1 MVVTLTPH
9 EQKVLS
15 YVQSD
20 WRLDV
25 PEIAQATGL
34 RPHSVTYALKRL
46 RDKKIM
52 RRFVMYNIHALG
64 LTDYCV
70 FFNVQG
76 SGKRIRDSVIAYANE
91 STQTT
96 YVAELSGRYQY
107 SASIMA
113 TSIFEVEAFF
123 DGLAKRLEQP
133 SLDLSFGIRAQW
145 SVFPIKYLDP
155 VARKLA
161 PITRTKS
168 TQQSAIDAV
177 DNRLLTELSRN
188 PDISWSKL
196 AGVIGIPYS
205 TIRYRL
211 DSLVKR
217 GVIIGFPHAI
227 DGARIGRHPFRVLI
241 VARGINSSF
250 RKELFAFAASHNMCT
265 MFVRCLGA
273 WDFELNYDLEEL
285 SQGGEMVQELYDNFA
300 PYIQATTTVTELRVI
315 KAHDWPSRAEVI
327 KPTRSYEE
335 NR

>member
-1 MVVTLTPH
+1 MIATLTPH
-9 EQKVLS
+9 ERKVLS

-25 PEIAQATGL
+25 PEIAKATGL
-34 RPHSVTYALKRL
+34 RTHAVSYALKKL
-46 RDKKIM
+46 SDKKVM

-76 SGKRIRDSVIAYANE
+76 SGKRIRDCVITYATE

-107 SASIMA
+107 TASIMA
-113 TSIFEVEAFF
+113 RSIFEVEAFF
-123 DGLAKRLEQP
+123 DGLARRLQQP

-155 VARKLA
+155 IAKKL
-161 PITRTKS
+161 PPLTRTKS
-168 TQQSAIDAV
+168 PQDASIDAL
-177 DNRLLTELSRN
+177 DDKLLTVLSRN
-188 PDISWSKL
+188 PNMSWSKL
-196 AGVIGIPYS
+196 AGIVGIPYS
-205 TIRYRL
+205 TIRYRI

-217 GVIIGFPHAI
+217 GVIIGFPHAV
-227 DGARIGRHPFRVLI
+227 DGAKLGRHPFRILV
-241 VARGINSSF
+241 VARGIDASL
-250 RKELFAFAASHNMCT
+250 RRDLFSFAAAHPMCV

-285 SQGGEMVQELYDNFA
+285 AQGGEMVQELHDQFGA
-300 PYIQATTTVTELRVI
+300 HIQSTSTVTELRVI
-315 KAHDWPSRAEVI
+315 KAHEWPAREPV
-327 KPTRSYEE
+327 
-335 NR
+335 

>member
-1 MVVTLTPH
+1 MVVNLTPH
-9 EQKVLS
+9 ERKVLS
-15 YVQSD
+15 FLQGD

-25 PEIAQATGL
+25 PEIAKATGL
-34 RPHSVTYALKRL
+34 RPHSVSYAIKKLK
-46 RDKKIM
+46 DKKVM

-76 SGKRIRDSVIAYANE
+76 SGKRVRDCVLSHATE

-113 TSIFEVEAFF
+113 FSIFEVESFF
-123 DGLAKRLEQP
+123 DGLARRLDQP

-145 SVFPIKYLDP
+145 SIFPIKYLDP
-155 VARKLA
+155 IARKLS

-168 TQQSAIDAV
+168 SKEASVDAID
-177 DNRLLTELSRN
+177 DKLLTMLSRD
-188 PDISWSKL
+188 PDMSWSKL
-196 AGVIGIPYS
+196 ASVVGIPYS

-211 DSLVKR
+211 EALVKR
-217 GVIIGFPHAI
+217 GIIIGFPHAV
-227 DGARIGRHPFRVLI
+227 DGAKLGRHPFRILI
-241 VARGINSSF
+241 VARGIDASF
-250 RKELFAFAASHNMCT
+250 RRNLFTFAASHPLCT

-285 SQGGEMVQELYDNFA
+285 AQGGEMVQELHDHFG
-300 PYIQATTTVTELRVI
+300 PYIQSTTTVTELRVI
-315 KAHDWPSRAEVI
+315 KAHDWPARLEI
-327 KPTRSYEE
+327 TRDS
-335 NR
+335 